1 MKSIKNELI
10 GITFLFLSFSVVSDE
25 LTTQL
30 TQSLNGTEITY
41 NYSGGM
47 SFNVKFNEKNLI
59 YRALSTQ
66 SPLEWHGPFSYK
78 EILTE
83 NGEYFVSW
91 FEEKS
96 IDYITLL
103 IDLEEKRL
111 YGSGL
116 IGAKYIHF
124 EKAKIIKV
132 E

>member
-66 SPLEWHGPFSYK
+66 SPLELHGPFSYK